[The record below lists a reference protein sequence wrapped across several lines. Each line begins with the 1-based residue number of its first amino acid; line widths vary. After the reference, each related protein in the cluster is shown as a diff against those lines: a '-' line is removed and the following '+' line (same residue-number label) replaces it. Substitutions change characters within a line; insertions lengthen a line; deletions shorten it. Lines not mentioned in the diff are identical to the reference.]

1 MSIIKE
7 VDSQPLSQAFNF
19 SKEKSR
25 AVHGLKGILI
35 GLVADKKLNEQELL
49 FLDAWLQSQQYLCE
63 DQDVVGILAMVG
75 EILANGFIEQE
86 SLQAMQLKIETLIMR
101 MKDFEDD
108 KVAGIEELLGFLLGI
123 AADGQLNDKE
133 VDALS
138 KWLECNQIIQDKW
151 PASIIVSRVAAILED
166 GIITDDERQ
175 DLMRII
181 QQFTGDSIAP
191 DGLSL
196 EASVEVWEDAIDSIT
211 VTGST
216 FCLTGD
222 FVCGDRDSI
231 ENKLRNFGASVS
243 SSVNKSVNY
252 LVIGTLASRDWLYT
266 SHGRKIEKALH
277 LKRKGIEIR
286 TVTERTM
293 LKLIRF

>member
-222 FVCGDRDSI
+222 FVSGDRDSI

>member
-1 MSIIKE
+1 LSIIKGI
-7 VDSQPLSQAFNF
+7 DSQPLSQAFSF

-35 GLVADKKLNEQELL
+35 GLVADKKLNEKELL
-49 FLDAWLQSQQYLCE
+49 FLDAWLQSQQYLAT
-63 DQDVVGILAMVG
+63 DQDVVGLLALVG
-75 EILANGFIEQE
+75 EILANGFIEPE
-86 SLQAMQLKIETLIMR
+86 SLKAMQLKIEILIMG

-108 KVAGIEELLGFLLGI
+108 KVAGIEELLGFLVGI

-133 VDALS
+133 VGALY
-138 KWLECNQIIQDKW
+138 KWLASNQLIRDKW
-151 PASIIVSRVAAILED
+151 PASIVVERVATILED

-175 DLMRII
+175 DLMGII
-181 QQFTGDSIAP
+181 QQFTDNSIAT
-191 DGLSL
+191 GGMSL
-196 EASVEVWEDAIDSIT
+196 EASVEVWEDAIDAIK

-222 FVCGDRDSI
+222 FVAGSRNSI
-231 ENKLRNFGASVS
+231 DKKLRNLGATVS
-243 SSVNKSVNY
+243 TSVNKSVDY
-252 LVIGTLASRDWLYT
+252 LVIGTLASSDWLYT

-277 LKRKGIEIR
+277 LKRKGIEVKTI
-286 TVTERTM
+286 TERTM